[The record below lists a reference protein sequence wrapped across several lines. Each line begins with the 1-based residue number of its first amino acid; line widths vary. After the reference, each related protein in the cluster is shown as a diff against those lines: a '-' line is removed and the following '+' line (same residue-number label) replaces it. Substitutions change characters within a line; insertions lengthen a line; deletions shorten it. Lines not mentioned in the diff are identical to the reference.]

1 MSYSPTDY
9 LVQQLRDIGFS
20 ESEIVEFLNLVYN
33 NLVIYNKDLE
43 SQIAYGGNPRYI
55 DAFHLI
61 DDEWEYN
68 IPSLIEWINSNNTTP
83 SSSYLVFQSSNGT
96 LNKLEVDNFGN
107 LVQTIITGVPSI
119 TSLIFISPNSTLYSL
134 TVDDSSNFI
143 VTLVFSGSG
152 VTSKIFKSPNGD
164 QYSLTIDND
173 GNLIQTKI

>member
-1 MSYSPTDY
+1 MNYSPTDY

-55 DAFHLI
+55 DAYHLI

-68 IPSLIEWINSNNTTP
+68 IPSLIEWINSNNTIP
-83 SSSYLVFQSSNGT
+83 SSSYLVFQSPNGT

-119 TSLIFISPNSTLYSL
+119 TSLIFISPNLTLYSL
-134 TVDDSSNFI
+134 TIDDSANMLI
-143 VTLVFSGSG
+143 TLVFSGSG
-152 VTSKIFKSPNGD
+152 VISKTLISPNGNN
-164 QYSLTIDND
+164 YTLTVDDD
-173 GNLIQTKI
+173 GNLIQT